1 VWQPVA
7 PQVIERGRTGVVPAR
22 PANEFAPR
30 PRTTAPAMRADT
42 AQSNGVPPAVREQYR
57 AQQEQDQ
64 LQRQAERDAR
74 EQMRNQAE
82 GRTHQQGNAGR
93 VDSGTWQRDA
103 GRVGSGSSQRDAGR
117 VDAGTPQREAGR
129 VQNEQPGGDVD
140 SGRRPSPR
148 MWRQSARQPAQ
159 PVPVPRQQVQG
170 VVRHERA
177 AQPAPR
183 AQAQA
188 HAPAPSH
195 AQPQQARGEPYEAE
209 HRAPHEPGDASRGRG
224 RER

>member
-7 PQVIERGRTGVVPAR
+7 PQTIERSRSGVVPAR
-22 PANEFAPR
+22 PANDFAPR
-30 PRTTAPAMRADT
+30 PRSTAPAMRPDT
-42 AQSNGVPPAVREQYR
+42 PPSSGIPPAVRDQYR
-57 AQQEQDQ
+57 AQQQQDH
-64 LQRQAERDAR
+64 LQRQAEHDAR
-74 EQMRNQAE
+74 DQMRNQAE

-103 GRVGSGSSQRDAGR
+103 GRV
-117 VDAGTPQREAGR
+117 DAGTPQREAGR
-129 VQNEQPGGDVD
+129 VQNEQSG
-140 SGRRPSPR
+140 SESEAGRRPSPR
-148 MWRQSARQPAQ
+148 MWRQSGRQPAQ

-177 AQPAPR
+177 AQPSAR

-188 HAPAPSH
+188 HAPARSQ

-209 HRAPHEPGDASRGRG
+209 HRASRERSDSGRG
-224 RER
+224 FNR